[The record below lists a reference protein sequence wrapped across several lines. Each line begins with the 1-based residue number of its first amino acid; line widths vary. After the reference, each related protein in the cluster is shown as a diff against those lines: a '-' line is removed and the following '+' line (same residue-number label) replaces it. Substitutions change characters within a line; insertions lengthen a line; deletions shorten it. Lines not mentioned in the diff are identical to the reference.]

1 MPITEKQK
9 RWLKKQVHHLK
20 PVVTV
25 GQAGVTEPVL
35 AELEI
40 ALNHHELVKVKIN
53 AGDREERDAADG
65 RSALAPGPRQ
75 EGAEGHDQRQ
85 GDERDAFG
93 LGHRGSFRGGAGVL
107 RPRPNTVPQDRLKLK
122 SLNQ

>member
-1 MPITEKQK
+1 MKITEKQK

-40 ALNHHELVKVKIN
+40 ALDHHELVKVKVN
-53 AGDREERDAADG
+53 AGDREERDAAVQIIVNRTG
-65 RSALAPGPRQ
+65 SNLITRIGNTAALFRANPKKKAPM
-75 EGAEGHDQRQ
+75 
-85 GDERDAFG
+85 
-93 LGHRGSFRGGAGVL
+93 
-107 RPRPNTVPQDRLKLK
+107 RLPVD
-122 SLNQ
+122 

>member
-40 ALNHHELVKVKIN
+40 ALDHHELVKVKVN
-53 AGDREERDAADG
+53 AGEREERDAAVQMIANRTASVLITRIG
-65 RSALAPGPRQ
+65 NTAAFFRANPEKKAPM
-75 EGAEGHDQRQ
+75 
-85 GDERDAFG
+85 
-93 LGHRGSFRGGAGVL
+93 
-107 RPRPNTVPQDRLKLK
+107 RLPAD
-122 SLNQ
+122 